1 MTLIEK
7 VRELRRIKVDE
18 EVREYTPV
26 EDKGASQQA
35 WAYATK
41 GLQEFEEQM
50 EALQEVDISSED
62 FELSLAGAEA
72 SIDFAL
78 REARKH
84 IASMNTE
91 NA

>member
-7 VRELRRIKVDE
+7 VRELRRIKSDE
-18 EVREYTPV
+18 EDRDYIPA
-26 EDKGASQQA
+26 EDRGASQQA

-50 EALQEVDISSED
+50 KALQEVDINTED

-78 REARKH
+78 KEAREH
-84 IASMNTE
+84 IESMSIE